1 MRFVLRNTFAGHLLG
16 LYAYTLLHAP
26 AGSGPEAL
34 PSHIFE
40 LAVVLLEETPYVH
53 QLRPLPPSWRL
64 IRASSLSA
72 APLCDRASD
81 TSHAGWLARSSSVS
95 QQVREGSR

>member
-1 MRFVLRNTFAGHLLG
+1 MRSQVTFFILG

-26 AGSGPEAL
+26 AGGGPEAL

-40 LAVVLLEETPYVH
+40 LAVVLLEEAPNVH

-64 IRASSLSA
+64 IRALSLSA